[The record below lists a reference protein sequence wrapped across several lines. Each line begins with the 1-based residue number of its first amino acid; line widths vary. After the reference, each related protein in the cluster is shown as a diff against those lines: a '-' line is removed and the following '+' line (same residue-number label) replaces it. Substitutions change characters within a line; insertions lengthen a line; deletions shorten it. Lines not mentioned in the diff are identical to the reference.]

1 MKNWTF
7 RKWNNSL
14 GWLIFGIALITYFS
28 TMERKLSFWDCGEY
42 IASAIKLQVTHA
54 PGAALFQL
62 IGATLSAFAFGNGQ
76 NYALI
81 INGMSAVCS
90 AFTILFLFWT
100 ITHFAKSFFQNP
112 NKELNANQKFS
123 ILFSG
128 IIGALAF
135 TFSDTFGFL
144 L

>member
-81 INGMSAVCS
+81 INGMSALCS

-100 ITHFAKSFFQNP
+100 VTHFAKNFF
-112 NKELNANQKFS
+112 K
-123 ILFSG
+123 
-128 IIGALAF
+128 ALKKN
-135 TFSDTFGFL
+135 
-144 L
+144 

>member
-81 INGMSAVCS
+81 INGMSALCS
-90 AFTILFLFWT
+90 AFTILFILDSYAFCQKLFQ
-100 ITHFAKSFFQNP
+100 SS
-112 NKELNANQKFS
+112 QKN
-123 ILFSG
+123 
-128 IIGALAF
+128 
-135 TFSDTFGFL
+135 
-144 L
+144 

>member
-81 INGMSAVCS
+81 INGMSALCS
-90 AFTILFLFWT
+90 AFTILFYSGQLR
-100 ITHFAKSFFQNP
+100 
-112 NKELNANQKFS
+112 
-123 ILFSG
+123 ILPK
-128 IIGALAF
+128 
-135 TFSDTFGFL
+135 TFSKL
-144 L
+144 SK